1 MATIVHGFGVAH
13 STQIHLP
20 ADMWPLM
27 GEGDQRNPALIGTD
41 GEKHSYE
48 ELLALAG
55 PEVQAALTPEERQA
69 RHLRCQQGIER
80 VGELLAQSS
89 LDVLVTVTDDEH
101 YLFSDQLMP
110 TAYTFWGPTFSYGP
124 TILPENAPP
133 APKAAAWAYGDQ
145 RVDFTGAPELG
156 EHLIRRVTDAG
167 FDVACGKALEDGV
180 SIGRP
185 FGFLHTRVFGNSTFP
200 GQVLPVI
207 LNASYGPNLAAPS
220 RAYDLG
226 RALQEAI
233 VSWNS
238 DSRVGVVAVGNFSHP
253 VLDEKLDRQLFSA
266 LEANDGAALRSL
278 PRANYEGGNGQARV
292 WLVAAAALEGLTM
305 HPIDYVPCY
314 RSPGGT
320 GCGMPFAYWD

>member
-1 MATIVHGFGVAH
+1 MATIAGGFGVAH

-20 ADMWPLM
+20 ADMWSLM
-27 GEGDQRNPALIGTD
+27 GEEDQRNSALIGPD
-41 GEKHSYE
+41 GKKHSYE
-48 ELLALAG
+48 ELLAQAG
-55 PEVQAALTPEERQA
+55 PKVRVALTPEEQQA
-69 RHLRCQQGIER
+69 RHRRCQQGIAR

-89 LDVLVTVTDDEH
+89 LEVLVTVTDDE
-101 YLFSDQLMP
+101 YFLFSDQFMP
-110 TAYTFWGPTFSYGP
+110 AVYTFWGPTFSYVP
-124 TILPENAPP
+124 TALPESAPP
-133 APKAAAWAYGDQ
+133 APRAAAWAYGDE

-156 EHLIRRVTDAG
+156 EHVIRSITDAG
-167 FDVACGKALEDGV
+167 FDIACGKALGEET

-185 FGFLHTRVFGNSTFP
+185 FGFLHTRVFGNTAFP
-200 GQVLPVI
+200 GRVLPVI

-233 VSWNS
+233 VSWDS
-238 DSRVGVVAVGNFSHP
+238 DSRVGIVAVGNFSHP
-253 VLDEKLDRQLFSA
+253 VLDEELDRHLFSA
-266 LEANDGAALRSL
+266 LEAHDGTALRSL

-292 WLVAAAALEGLTM
+292 WVVAAAALEGLTM

-314 RSPGGT
+314 RSAGGT